1 MNRIVLATAACLLL
15 GACATTPEPVA
26 GASAAPP
33 PGAGS
38 SSPAGA
44 ATAAAAALPA
54 DAALSCDQI
63 TSQVEAQN
71 AIVTSAG
78 TTSAAAH
85 KGTTTSQTAG
95 VSEMSEMD
103 AVRAAA
109 ADRKGEAATKR
120 ANQLVAMGKQK
131 HCYAN

>member
-1 MNRIVLATAACLLL
+1 MNRIVLATAACLSL
-15 GACATTPEPVA
+15 GACAAAPDPGA
-26 GASAAPP
+26 GASST
-33 PGAGS
+33 PGTA
-38 SSPAGA
+38 SSPTVA
-44 ATAAAAALPA
+44 ATASPA

-63 TSQVEAQN
+63 TAQVGEQN
-71 AIVTSAG
+71 AIVNSAG
-78 TTSAAAH
+78 AASAAAR

-95 VSEMSEMD
+95 TSQMSEMD

>member
-15 GACATTPEPVA
+15 GACAATPD
-26 GASAAPP
+26 
-33 PGAGS
+33 PGAGKGATA
-38 SSPAGA
+38 PAAGA
-44 ATAAAAALPA
+44 ASGPAGGATAALPA

-63 TSQVEAQN
+63 STQVEAQN

-78 TTSAAAH
+78 ATSAAAH

-120 ANQLVAMGKQK
+120 ANQLVAAGKQK
-131 HCYAN
+131 HCYTN

>member
-26 GASAAPP
+26 GAGAAPP
-33 PGAGS
+33 PGSGS
-38 SSPAGA
+38 SPTGA
-44 ATAAAAALPA
+44 ATAALPA

-78 TTSAAAH
+78 ATATAAH

>member
-15 GACATTPEPVA
+15 GACAATPD
-26 GASAAPP
+26 
-33 PGAGS
+33 PGAGKGATA
-38 SSPAGA
+38 AGA
-44 ATAAAAALPA
+44 ASGPAGGATATLPA

-63 TSQVEAQN
+63 TAQVEAQN

-78 TTSAAAH
+78 TASAAAH

-95 VSEMSEMD
+95 VSAMSEMD

-120 ANQLVAMGKQK
+120 ANQLVAAGKQK